1 MKQTILISIL
11 IITTLCS
18 NAQVDK
24 YKYVDDAVK
33 KIGTMPKNNV
43 AEIAAK
49 ITKDFKANEDK
60 ARAIYYWI
68 ANNIAI
74 DPKATKKN
82 DPKNTL
88 PELVIAGRKTTPL
101 GFSLLVQEMCS
112 YAKIRCLSI
121 DGYVKNNAEEIN
133 TKGEEKNY
141 SWNVVQLG
149 QSPET
154 WYYIDACRASGYLD
168 AKYTLFTKEFTS
180 QYFFTDK
187 RLFNLIYF
195 PDNMAWQ
202 LGEASVKTLTSY
214 YQLPIISNY
223 AVSLEMRK
231 LAPLTGLIKTKIN
244 IPINFSFTI
253 NNENIINKIVLVKI
267 VGKKVSKEEAM
278 NYTNDNGVITFS
290 NTFKKEEE
298 FQMQVV
304 VNGKVLLQYLV
315 EVKEKKYFC
324 FN

>member
-1 MKQTILISIL
+1 MKKNILISIL
-11 IITTLCS
+11 ILATFCS

-24 YKYVDDAVK
+24 YKYIDDAVA
-33 KIGTMPKNNV
+33 KIGAMPKNNV
-43 AEIAAK
+43 AEIAGK

-60 ARAIYYWI
+60 ARAIFYWI

-74 DPKATKKN
+74 DAKATKKN
-82 DPKNTL
+82 DPKNPL
-88 PELVIAGRKTTPL
+88 PELVIASRKTTPL

-121 DGYVKNNAEEIN
+121 DGFVKNNAEEIN
-133 TKGEEKNY
+133 TKGAEKNY

-154 WYYIDACRASGYLD
+154 WYYIDACRASGTID
-168 AKYTLFTKEFTS
+168 AKYTVYTKEFTS

-202 LGEASVKTLTSY
+202 LGEAPVKNLNAY
-214 YQLPIISNY
+214 FQLPIISNY
-223 AVSLEMRK
+223 AVALEMRK
-231 LAPLTGLIKTKIN
+231 LAPLTGFIKTKIN
-244 IPINFSFTI
+244 IATNFSFTI
-253 NNENIINKIVLVKI
+253 NNENVINKITLLKV

-290 NTFKKEEE
+290 YTFKKEEE
-298 FQMQVV
+298 FQLQVV

-315 EVKEKKYFC
+315 EVKEK
-324 FN
+324 

>member
-1 MKQTILISIL
+1 MKQIKLLILSLL
-11 IITTLCS
+11 IISSTF
-18 NAQVDK
+18 AQADK
-24 YKYVDDAVK
+24 YKYIDNAVA

-43 AEIAAK
+43 AEIADK

-82 DPKNTL
+82 EPKNTL
-88 PELVIAGRKTTPL
+88 PEIVIVNRKTTPL

-154 WYYIDACRASGYLD
+154 WYYIDACRASGYID
-168 AKYTLFTKEFTS
+168 SKYTIFTKEFTS

-202 LGEASVKTLTSY
+202 LGNEVGVKSVTAY

-223 AVSLEMRK
+223 AVALEMRK
-231 LAPLTGLIKTKIN
+231 LAPITGLIKAKMN
-244 IPINFSFTI
+244 IPVNFSFAI
-253 NNENIINKIVLVKI
+253 NNENVIDKIVLVKI
-267 VGKKVSKEEAM
+267 NGKKIGKEEAM
-278 NYTNDNGVITFS
+278 NFTNNSGQITFE

-298 FQMQVV
+298 FQLRIM

-315 EVKEKKYFC
+315 EVKEK
-324 FN
+324 

>member
-1 MKQTILISIL
+1 MKKVNL
-11 IITTLCS
+11 IIILLHVITPLFS
-18 NAQVDK
+18 QADK
-24 YKYVDDAVK
+24 FKYVDEVVAKV
-33 KIGTMPKNNV
+33 GAMLKNNV
-43 AEIAAK
+43 AEVAEK
-49 ITKDFKANEDK
+49 ITKDFNANEDK

-68 ANNIAI
+68 TNNIAI
-74 DPKATKKN
+74 DPKATKQN
-82 DPKNTL
+82 EEKNTL
-88 PELVIAGRKTTPL
+88 PDIVIEKRKTTPL

-133 TKGEEKNY
+133 AKAEEKNY

-149 QSPET
+149 KSPET
-154 WYYIDACRASGYLD
+154 WYYIDACRGSGYLD
-168 AKYTLFTKEFTS
+168 SKYTVFTKEFTS

-187 RLFNLIYF
+187 RLFNLVYY

-202 LGEASVKTLTSY
+202 LGGENNVKSLNAY

-223 AVSLEMRK
+223 AVALEMRK

-253 NNENIINKIVLVKI
+253 NNENNISKISLLKI
-267 VGKKVSKEEAM
+267 SGKKLGKEEAM
-278 NYTNDNGVITFS
+278 NFTNDAGQITF
-290 NTFKKEEE
+290 NYQFKKEEE
-298 FQMQVV
+298 FQLRVM

-315 EVKEKKYFC
+315 EVLEK
-324 FN
+324 

>member
-1 MKQTILISIL
+1 MKKINLITLLFL
-11 IITTLCS
+11 ITLCS

-24 YKYVDDAVK
+24 YKYVDDAVA
-33 KIGTMPKNNV
+33 KIGAMPKNNV

-82 DPKNTL
+82 ETKNTL
-88 PELVIAGRKTTPL
+88 PEIVIASRKTTPL

-121 DGYVKNNAEEIN
+121 DGFVKNNAEEID
-133 TKGEEKNY
+133 TKGAEKNY

-154 WYYIDACRASGYLD
+154 WYYIDACRASGTID
-168 AKYTLFTKEFTS
+168 AKYTVYTKEFTS

-202 LGEASVKTLTSY
+202 LGEAQVKNLNAY

-223 AVSLEMRK
+223 AVALEMRK
-231 LAPLTGLIKTKIN
+231 LAPLTGFIKTKIN
-244 IPINFSFTI
+244 LTTNFSFTL
-253 NNENIINKIVLVKI
+253 NNENTISKIELLKVA
-267 VGKKVSKEEAM
+267 GKKISKAEAM
-278 NYTNDNGVITFS
+278 NFTNDNGVITFS
-290 NTFKKEEE
+290 YTFKKEEE
-298 FQMQVV
+298 FQLQVV

-315 EVKEKKYFC
+315 EVKEK
-324 FN
+324 

>member
-1 MKQTILISIL
+1 MKKLNL
-11 IITTLCS
+11 IILLFFVAIS
-18 NAQVDK
+18 SHAQVDK
-24 YKYVDDAVK
+24 YKYVDETVK
-33 KIGTMPKNNV
+33 KIGSMPKNNV

-133 TKGEEKNY
+133 TKAEEKNY

-154 WYYIDACRASGYLD
+154 WYYIDACRASGSLD
-168 AKYTLFTKEFTS
+168 AKYTVFTKEFTS

-202 LGEASVKTLTSY
+202 LGEASVKNVTSY

-253 NNENIINKIVLVKI
+253 NNENTITKIVLIKG
-267 VGKKVSKEEAM
+267 VGKKLSKEEAM
-278 NYTNDNGVITFS
+278 NFTNDNGNVSFS
-290 NTFKKEEE
+290 YTFKKEED
-298 FQMQVV
+298 FQLQVI

-315 EVKEKKYFC
+315 EVKEK
-324 FN
+324 

>member
-1 MKQTILISIL
+1 MKKLNL
-11 IITTLCS
+11 IILLFFVAICC

-24 YKYVDDAVK
+24 YKYVDEAVK
-33 KIGTMPKNNV
+33 KIGSMPKNNV

-82 DPKNTL
+82 ESKNTL
-88 PELVIAGRKTTPL
+88 PELVIGGRKTTPL

-133 TKGEEKNY
+133 TKAEEKNY
-141 SWNVVQLG
+141 SWNVIQLG

-154 WYYIDACRASGYLD
+154 WYYMDACRASGSLD
-168 AKYTLFTKEFTS
+168 AKYTVFTKEFTS

-202 LGEASVKTLTSY
+202 LGEASVKSVTSY

-223 AVSLEMRK
+223 AVALEMRK
-231 LAPLTGLIKTKIN
+231 LAPITGLLKTEIN
-244 IPINFSFTI
+244 LPINFSFTI
-253 NNENIINKIVLVKI
+253 NNENTLTKIALVKV
-267 VGKKVSKEEAM
+267 VGKKLSKEEAM
-278 NYTNDNGVITFS
+278 NFTNDNGNVSFTY
-290 NTFKKEEE
+290 TFKKEED
-298 FQMQVV
+298 FQLQVI
-304 VNGKVLLQYLV
+304 VNGKLLLQYLV
-315 EVKEKKYFC
+315 EVKEK
-324 FN
+324 